1 MAIDGLQ
8 WRDFWQNSGFRIAR
22 KVTVM
27 PPPPEFIFLD
37 VGNVLVSFDHA
48 RGLRQIAAASG
59 VELPAVKNF
68 FHDRELQPRLEA
80 GAISWPAAHA
90 DFCSSTGATVSLEA
104 FSLAA
109 GDIFSLRV
117 EMLPVLAALWRRGM
131 QVGLL
136 SNSCEPHWQFIC
148 NSGYALLPASF
159 PITVLSHEVA
169 AAKPAEAIYERA
181 AEAAGVAP
189 ERIFFCDDIEAHVN
203 AARAAGWDAEIFHS
217 ASRLVDDLSR
227 RGVRLGL

>member
-1 MAIDGLQ
+1 
-8 WRDFWQNSGFRIAR
+8 
-22 KVTVM
+22 M
-27 PPPPEFIFLD
+27 PPPPEFIFFD

-48 RGLRQIAAASG
+48 RGLRQIAAASD
-59 VELPAVKNF
+59 VEISVVETF
-68 FHDRELQPRLEA
+68 FRDRELQPRLEA

-90 DFCSSTGATVSLEA
+90 DFCRSTRATISLEA

-117 EMLPVLAALWRRGM
+117 EMMPVLAALQRRRM
-131 QVGLL
+131 RVGLL

-148 NSGYALLPASF
+148 NSGYALLPTGF

-169 AAKPAEAIYERA
+169 AAKPAKAIYERA
-181 AEAAGVAP
+181 AEAAGVPP
-189 ERIFFCDDIEAHVN
+189 EQIFFCDDIEAHVN

-217 ASRLVDDLSR
+217 ASRLIDDLSR